1 MALSK
6 TQVIEQLTKVTL
18 AGDTRDLVR
27 GDRVRNVAVCDG
39 IVGITIEVPED
50 KTDQQ
55 GDLKSQVV
63 EAVKGLGEIV
73 EMVNVTFIAPKP
85 AGEGNEAKNTA
96 GPGGGQGASGG
107 GAGGAGGG
115 NAQAAG
121 GGPGGAAGG
130 AGGGQMSPQQT
141 ARQNNALPGVKHIIA
156 VGAGKG
162 GVGKSTISV
171 NLAVGL
177 ARKGLKVGLLDGDI
191 YGPSVPTLLNLHDE
205 KVYGTGNTLTPF
217 EVHGIKTMT
226 LGKLVDPN
234 KPLIWRGPM
243 AHGAFQQL
251 ALQTD
256 WGELDYLI
264 VDLPPGTGDVPLTLA
279 QMVPLTG
286 AIVVCTPQRVA
297 QDDAVRAVGMFKQ
310 LEIDVLGVVENM
322 SYFVGDDGKEYDLFG
337 KGGAA
342 EMAKTL
348 SLPLL
353 GQIPISMSL
362 RQNSDSGNPSA
373 NYELDDSLTGELNE
387 FVTAA
392 MKRVEEHD
400 ANTTQ
405 TTLNIS

>member
-39 IVGITIEVPED
+39 IVGITIEVPTD
-50 KTDQQ
+50 KADQQ

-85 AGEGNEAKNTA
+85 AGEGNEAKNSS
-96 GPGGGQGASGG
+96 GQGGGQGASGG
-107 GAGGAGGG
+107 SGGAGGG

-121 GGPGGAAGG
+121 GGPSGAAGG

-373 NYELDDSLTGELNE
+373 NYELDDSLTEELNG